1 MVKNEEVY
9 KGLESIVGSKNI
21 STRDADRIAYGRDAF
36 QLKVMQYRLPSI
48 LKQPLPDYVVWV
60 ESVDQVS
67 NILKFA
73 NEKKVPVIPYGGGA
87 GVNGGIVPLTG
98 GISLD
103 LKKLKR
109 MELHEEANYVLCQA
123 GVIGQHLENFLNQ
136 KGYTLGHLPS
146 SLTTSSIGGF
156 IATRSAGAL
165 SSLYGSIENMVLDL
179 EVVLPSGQVVH
190 TNPTRVPRKATGP
203 NFNELFIGSEGTLGI
218 VTDACLKIR
227 RNPDIR
233 EFAGFLFPTITA
245 GLQAVRKIMNL
256 GIRPSIIRLYEAV
269 EARMVYHVEEI
280 EKDQS
285 YLTLS
290 FDGYE
295 ETKEFVEDQK
305 KICDKIC
312 LEAGAKDMGDEG
324 GKIWFKNRLNM
335 YYPNP
340 DWIKMSVLADTI
352 DVVTT
357 YDNLENLFYKMKE
370 AMQSKKINVMAHWS
384 HFYLEGGSM
393 YLIFV
398 MLEKDTENEPKAS
411 NLFKETWA
419 KGLNACIENGGSIS
433 HHHGIG
439 IFRGGYMEQELGPG
453 IYDLLKGIKN
463 YLDPN
468 GIMNP
473 GKLGL

>member
-1 MVKNEEVY
+1 VKNEEIYQELV
-9 KGLESIVGSKNI
+9 SVVGEKNV
-21 STRDADRIAYGRDAF
+21 STRDTDRIAYGRDAY
-36 QLKVMQYRLPSI
+36 QLKIMQYRLPSI
-48 LKQPLPDYVVWV
+48 LKQPFPDYIVWV
-60 ESVDQVS
+60 ESVEQISSV
-67 NILKFA
+67 LKLA
-73 NEKKVPVIPYGGGA
+73 NEKKIPVIPYGGGA
-87 GVNGGIVPLTG
+87 GANGGIVPLTG

-109 MELHEEANYVLCQA
+109 MEIHEEANYILCQA
-123 GVIGQHLENFLNQ
+123 GVIGQHLENFLNR

-146 SLTTSSIGGF
+146 SLTTSTIGGF
-156 IATRSAGAL
+156 VATRSAGAL
-165 SSLYGSIENMVLDL
+165 SSLYGSFENMVLDL
-179 EVVLPSGQVVH
+179 EVVLPSGQVIH
-190 TNPTRVPRKATGP
+190 TNRSRVPRKATGP

-233 EFAGFLFPTITA
+233 EFAGFLFPSVTA

-256 GIRPSIIRLYEAV
+256 GIRPSIIRLYETV
-269 EARMVYHVEEI
+269 EARIVYHIEEI
-280 EKDQS
+280 ENEQS

-290 FDGYE
+290 FDGFE

-305 KICDKIC
+305 RICTNIC
-312 LEAGAKDMGDEG
+312 LNAGAKDMGDEG

-340 DWIKMSVLADTI
+340 DWINASIIADTM

-370 AMQSKKINVMAHWS
+370 AMQSKKVRVMAHWS
-384 HFYLEGGSM
+384 HFYLEGCSM
-393 YLIFV
+393 YIIFV
-398 MLEKDTENEPKAS
+398 MLEKETEKDPKAS
-411 NLFKETWA
+411 NLYKETWR
-419 KGLNACIENGGSIS
+419 KGWQACIENGGSIS

-439 IFRGGYMEQELGPG
+439 LRGEFMEQELGSG
-453 IYDLLKGIKN
+453 LFHLLKGIKN

-473 GKLGL
+473 GKMGL